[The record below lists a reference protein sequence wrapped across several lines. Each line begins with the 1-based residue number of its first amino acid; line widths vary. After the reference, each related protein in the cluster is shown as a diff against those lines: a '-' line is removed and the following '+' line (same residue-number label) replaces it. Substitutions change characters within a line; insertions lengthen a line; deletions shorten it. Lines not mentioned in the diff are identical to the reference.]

1 MQKFVCRPP
10 LTKLCE
16 QNKGQGLGFKL
27 GRTVLDT
34 DKLKTVAAQA
44 ITGGGL
50 VVAYMLAM
58 ASPPAGHEQ
67 CGLSAVQSGMIQAAM
82 AERNASCALNMT
94 LASILDATGGA

>member
-1 MQKFVCRPP
+1 M
-10 LTKLCE
+10 TNLCG

-34 DKLKTVAAQA
+34 DKLKSAAAQA
-44 ITGGGL
+44 ITGGGF